1 MKPSIQSPITRE
13 RLRFY
18 LAAGYA
24 LFILYGSLSPFT
36 GWQDQGLNFLEV
48 MSVPLHRQYTW
59 FDFTINLLAYLP
71 LGLLLGLS
79 FQAVSI
85 PPSRKLD
92 ADCLPLVQL
101 ATTWCVLLT
110 LLCAMGFSATMEY
123 AQMYLPSRISSNLD
137 WVANSLGALAGALL
151 VVSMTARTALIA
163 RLQVHREYFFIAG
176 NAANFGLALVALWMF
191 AQINPL
197 LPLLGNV
204 FPRNVT
210 YLPPA
215 MTAPVPFQWL
225 DSIAVLI
232 NLLMLGLLL
241 LSLLNQQRH
250 LLATLMLVLCAVV
263 FTKFITAAILLKSW
277 ALLLWINSEALL
289 GICAGIFFLMLIA
302 KHWSRRNVLWGA
314 ASAALGYALLT
325 NWILDS
331 STPFA
336 IRRLYQLQYGHL
348 FNYNQLSQAVT
359 YIFPVLLLIYLW
371 RSR

>member
-1 MKPSIQSPITRE
+1 MNKPQLPVTRE
-13 RLRFY
+13 RLRFH

-79 FQAVSI
+79 FHT
-85 PPSRKLD
+85 R
-92 ADCLPLVQL
+92 L
-101 ATTWCVLLT
+101 AATWCVLLT
-110 LLCAMGFSATMEY
+110 LFCAMGFSATMEY

-137 WVANSLGALAGALL
+137 FVANSLGALTGTLF
-151 VVSMTARTALIA
+151 VVSMTTHTVLIA
-163 RLQVHREYFFIAG
+163 RLQAHRNHFFIAG
-176 NAANFGLALVALWMF
+176 NVANFGLALVALWLF

-197 LPLLGNV
+197 LPLLGHV
-204 FPRNVT
+204 FPRDVAH
-210 YLPPA
+210 LPLAISAPA
-215 MTAPVPFQWL
+215 PFQWL
-225 DSIAVLI
+225 DSITVLL

-250 LLATLMLVLCAVV
+250 LLITLILVLCAVV
-263 FTKFITAAILLKSW
+263 FAKFITAAILLKSW
-277 ALLLWINSEALL
+277 ALLLWINSEALF
-289 GICAGIFFLMLIA
+289 GICAGIFFLMLME
-302 KHWSRRNVLWGA
+302 KHWSRKNILWGA

-348 FNYNQLSQAVT
+348 FNYNQLSQAVA
-359 YIFPVLLLIYLW
+359 YVFPVLLLIYLW

>member
-1 MKPSIQSPITRE
+1 MNKAQLPVTHE

-48 MSVPLHRQYTW
+48 MSVPLHLQYTW

-79 FQAVSI
+79 FHT
-85 PPSRKLD
+85 R
-92 ADCLPLVQL
+92 LV
-101 ATTWCVLLT
+101 ATWCVLLT

-137 WVANSLGALAGALL
+137 FVANSLGALTGILL
-151 VVSMTARTALIA
+151 VVIMTTRTALIA
-163 RLQVHREYFFIAG
+163 RLQVHRTHFFIAG
-176 NAANFGLALVALWMF
+176 NATNFGLALVALWMF

-197 LPLLGNV
+197 LPLLGHV
-204 FPRNVT
+204 FPRDVAH
-210 YLPPA
+210 LPLA
-215 MTAPVPFQWL
+215 TTAPAPFQWL

-263 FTKFITAAILLKSW
+263 FAKFITAAILLKSW
-277 ALLLWINSEALL
+277 ALFLWINSEALL
-289 GICAGIFFLMLIA
+289 GICAGVFFLMLMS
-302 KHWSRRNVLWGA
+302 KHWQRKFILWGA
-314 ASAALGYALLT
+314 ASAALDYALLT
-325 NWILDS
+325 NWILDNS
-331 STPFA
+331 MPFA